1 MDSEDE
7 AEEEAALPLQKSTFD
22 VEIRLYAP
30 EGEEDPDDIYV
41 QI

>member
-1 MDSEDE
+1 MDAEDE
-7 AEEEAALPLQKSTFD
+7 AEGALPLAKSTFD